1 VRKKPHDIQVH
12 VVHQTVDEVGL
23 LSDQREIT
31 VVTLDL
37 KLYEYAVRVGSA
49 MAGIVI
55 QLFTQGK
62 VRVHFGSYS
71 ERLELVDPS
80 DRMSGPAAMELFDD
94 FVATVSNTGIQL
106 FKKATQQ
113 IFVKLHTAATPGLKM
128 ISASG

>member
-1 VRKKPHDIQVH
+1 LRKKPHDIHVH
-12 VVHQTVDEVGL
+12 VVHQAVTEAGI
-23 LSDQREIT
+23 LSDQQEIT
-31 VVTLDL
+31 IVTLDL

-62 VRVHFGSYS
+62 VRVHFGSYA
-71 ERLELVDPS
+71 ERLELVDQS
-80 DRMSGPAAMELFDD
+80 DRMTGPAAMELFDE

-113 IFVKLHTAATPGLKM
+113 IFVKLHTTATPGLKIM
-128 ISASG
+128 SASG